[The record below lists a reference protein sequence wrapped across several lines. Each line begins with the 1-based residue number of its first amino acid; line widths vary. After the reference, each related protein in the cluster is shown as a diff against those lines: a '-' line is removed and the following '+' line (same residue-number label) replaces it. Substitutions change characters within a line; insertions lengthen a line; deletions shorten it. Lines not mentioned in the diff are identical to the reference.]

1 MTSKKTRKGI
11 SKGKQIIHK
20 ELVMRVAHYYVE
32 NEATIRDTAKVF
44 DYSKSYI
51 HILLKQVPKYSKA
64 YAVKVRELSDK
75 NSAERATR
83 GGHATKLKYANSKSA

>member
-1 MTSKKTRKGI
+1 MASKKSIRII
-11 SKGKQIIHK
+11 STEEQIRHK

-32 NEATIRDTAKVF
+32 NETTIRDTAKAF
-44 DYSKSYI
+44 NYSKSYI

-83 GGHATKLKYANSKSA
+83 GGHATKLKYTNSKSA